1 MVWVGLLEEPLEVV
15 RGWPRR
21 MFVTVHDDCGA
32 QNVGAAHVLVAAVV
46 TAGHGRSP
54 LKALLAPLIAAF
66 DILVDT
72 VSSDIGRCLLVTARC
87 RLLASL
93 YRVKH
98 DRIIGG
104 VLLGLGATQLPERA
118 SEEGIMFVLPQA
130 LSAVLRQHARA
141 TQVSLTAILGL
152 IAIPVATIVGP
163 GMRNQ

>member
-1 MVWVGLLEEPLEVV
+1 
-15 RGWPRR
+15 
-21 MFVTVHDDCGA
+21 
-32 QNVGAAHVLVAAVV
+32 
-46 TAGHGRSP
+46 
-54 LKALLAPLIAAF
+54 
-66 DILVDT
+66 
-72 VSSDIGRCLLVTARC
+72 
-87 RLLASL
+87 
-93 YRVKH
+93 VKH